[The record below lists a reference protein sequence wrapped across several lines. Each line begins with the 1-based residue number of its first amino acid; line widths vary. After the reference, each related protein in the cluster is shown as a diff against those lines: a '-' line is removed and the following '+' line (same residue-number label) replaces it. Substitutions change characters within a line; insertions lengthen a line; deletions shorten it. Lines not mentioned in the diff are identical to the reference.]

1 MACDHITRTNA
12 IHEHN
17 QNHDSLKQISQYV
30 NLFGPVSLTSKSTK
44 AHFIFKTLVR
54 HRKKTMT

>member
-12 IHEHN
+12 INEHN

-30 NLFGPVSLTSKSTK
+30 NLFWPVSLTSKSTK
-44 AHFIFKTLVR
+44 AHWSETFF
-54 HRKKTMT
+54 HF